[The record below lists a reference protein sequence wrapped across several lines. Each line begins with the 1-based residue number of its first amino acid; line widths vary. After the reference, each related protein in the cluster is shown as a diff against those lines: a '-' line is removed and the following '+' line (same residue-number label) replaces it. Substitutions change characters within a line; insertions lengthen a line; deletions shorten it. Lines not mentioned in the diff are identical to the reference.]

1 MVKALVIGSE
11 GNVGKPLVEYLYSKQ
26 YEVLEADIKPG
37 WKSNYYVSDINHPI
51 DLLPAFD
58 SNPDVVFLLSAMVSR
73 VTCEQA
79 SSLAIATNL
88 SGINNVIQLCK
99 RTNSRLVYFSTS
111 EVYGPECNPMDESNS
126 NPNPNNR
133 YGLSKYLGEKLIEYE
148 VRSHGLKAVTIR
160 PFMIYDENEEFGEYR
175 SAMIRFACNLATG
188 KPVEVHQGS
197 ARGWLHISDAAK
209 AIEKAAHLNEY
220 SVINIGH
227 PEIKSILSLANMIK
241 EQLEAPSSLIKE
253 IEIPQRMTSIKN
265 PTLKRQ
271 TELLEVTPKIGLDEG
286 VSKVCSKVLER
297 LKNGKSI
304 S

>member
-1 MVKALVIGSE
+1 
-11 GNVGKPLVEYLYSKQ
+11 
-26 YEVLEADIKPG
+26 
-37 WKSNYYVSDINHPI
+37 
-51 DLLPAFD
+51 
-58 SNPDVVFLLSAMVSR
+58 
-73 VTCEQA
+73 
-79 SSLAIATNL
+79 
-88 SGINNVIQLCK
+88 
-99 RTNSRLVYFSTS
+99 
-111 EVYGPECNPMDESNS
+111 
-126 NPNPNNR
+126 
-133 YGLSKYLGEKLIEYE
+133 
-148 VRSHGLKAVTIR
+148 
-160 PFMIYDENEEFGEYR
+160 MIYDENEEFGEYR

-188 KPVEVHQGS
+188 KPVEVHKGT

-271 TELLEVTPKIGLDEG
+271 TELLKVTPKIDLYEG
-286 VSKVCSKVLER
+286 VSRVCSKVLER
-297 LKNGKSI
+297 LKNVESI